1 MIPRTI
7 FSPEHELFRDTV
19 RRFVRDE
26 IVPHYPDWERAG
38 EVPREVWRA
47 AGKVGLLCPMVPE
60 ADGGPG
66 GDFLHGAVVTEEMA
80 RVGAVAP
87 TFYLQNDI
95 VAPYLVHHGTPA
107 QKQRF
112 LPGMA
117 SGEIVAAVGMSE
129 PSGGSD
135 LANLRTTAR
144 LDGDSYVVNGQKVFV
159 TGGHTADLVVLAV
172 RTGEA
177 PGAKGVSLLLVETD
191 RPGYHRGRTL
201 DKIGCKAQDTSELF
215 FDDLRVPVSN
225 LLGASGRGF
234 GVLMSEL
241 AGERLV
247 QAVRA
252 VASAEAALEWTI
264 SYCADRD
271 MYGTTLADLQNTR
284 FVLAGLHA
292 DTLAQRA
299 FVDRAMAL
307 HVEGT
312 LDPIDA
318 AAVKLTTTALQG
330 RVADECLQLF
340 GGWGYVT
347 EYPIARAYVDARM
360 TRVGGGSAEVMK
372 HLIGRSLFAG
382 RAPERKAR

>member
-1 MIPRTI
+1 MIPRTL
-7 FSPEHELFRDTV
+7 FSPEHDLFRDTV

-26 IVPHYPDWERAG
+26 IVPHYADWERAG
-38 EVPREVWRA
+38 EVPRDVWLA

-144 LDGDSYVVNGQKVFV
+144 LEGDEYVVNGQKVFI
-159 TGGHTADLVVLAV
+159 TGGHTADLLVLAV

-201 DKIGCKAQDTSELF
+201 DKIGCRAQDTSELF
-215 FDDLRVPVSN
+215 FDGLRVPASN
-225 LLGASGRGF
+225 LLGESGRGF
-234 GVLMSEL
+234 GVLMAEL

-271 MYGTTLADLQNTR
+271 MYGGTLADLQNTR
-284 FVLAGLHA
+284 FVLAQCHA
-292 DTLAQRA
+292 DTMAQRA

-307 HVEGT
+307 HVAGE
-312 LDPIDA
+312 LDPVDA
-318 AAVKLTTTALQG
+318 AAVKLTSTNLQG
-330 RVADECLQLF
+330 RVTDECLQLF
-340 GGWGYVT
+340 GGWGYMT

-372 HLIGRSLFAG
+372 HLIGRALFAG
-382 RAPERKAR
+382 RTPERKAR

>member
-7 FSPEHELFRDTV
+7 FSPEHDLFRDTV
-19 RRFVRDE
+19 RRFVADHV
-26 IVPHYPDWERAG
+26 VPHYAEWEHAG
-38 EVPREVWRA
+38 EVPRDVWRA
-47 AGKVGLLCPMVPE
+47 AGRIGLLCPMVPE
-60 ADGGPG
+60 SDGGPG

-95 VAPYLVHHGTPA
+95 VAPYLVHHGTTE

-144 LDGDSYVVNGQKVFV
+144 LEGDEYVVNGQKVFI
-159 TGGHTADLVVLAV
+159 TGGHTADLLVLAV

-215 FDDLRVPVSN
+215 FDDLRVPASN
-225 LLGASGRGF
+225 LLGESGRGF
-234 GVLMSEL
+234 GVLMGEL
-241 AGERLV
+241 AQERLV

-252 VASAEAALEWTI
+252 VSSAEAALRWTVE
-264 SYCADRD
+264 YCADRD
-271 MYGTTLADLQNTR
+271 MYGGTLADMQNTR
-284 FVLAGLHA
+284 FVLAQLHA
-292 DTLAQRA
+292 DTMAQRE
-299 FVDRAMAL
+299 FVDRAMSL
-307 HVEGT
+307 HVAGE
-312 LDPIDA
+312 LDALDA
-318 AAVKLTTTALQG
+318 AAVKLTTTQLQG
-330 RVADECLQLF
+330 RVMDECLQLF
-340 GGWGYVT
+340 GGWGYMT

-372 HLIGRSLFAG
+372 HLIGRALFRG
-382 RAPERKAR
+382 RTPERKAR